1 MKRLPDRYYD
11 LVLER
16 DQLLEEADVILNSK
30 PIDALE
36 FIDVTTKIVA
46 LEEEIHRIEQEV
58 ESEYNN
64 KKYYII
70 TREVYDIENDD
81 FYSFINEYSTIAEAL
96 VEFAV
101 QVRELKEAFTTYDEL
116 YEDDRLFFIRDEVET
131 VSLAIHEIIVEQ

>member
-11 LVLER
+11 LVLEK
-16 DQLLEEADVILNSK
+16 DQLLEEAE
-30 PIDALE
+30 DAMNHNDIPEYVCLKLKVHGIE
-36 FIDVTTKIVA
+36 NE
-46 LEEEIHRIEQEV
+46 LYQLEQEFK
-58 ESEYNN
+58 SDNDQ
-64 KKYYII
+64 KRYYII

-81 FYSFINEYSTIAEAL
+81 FYSFINEYNTIAEAM

>member
-16 DQLLEEADVILNSK
+16 DQLLEEAE
-30 PIDALE
+30 DAMNNNDIPEYVCLKLKVHSIE
-36 FIDVTTKIVA
+36 A
-46 LEEEIHRIEQEV
+46 ELYHIEQTMEAD
-58 ESEYNN
+58 N

-70 TREVYDIENDD
+70 TREVYDIENED
-81 FYSFINEYSTIAEAL
+81 FYSFINEYSTIAETM